1 MAQNNGEHGA
11 ARDGDVVRFAPNFS
25 IYVLPADIVCL
36 YAEERK
42 FFLHGA
48 LYCALVS
55 AIGPGKNRDEV
66 IQALAPDF
74 PDSAIDEAIQRL
86 LERRFL
92 LAARAQDK
100 ATAAYWASL
109 GIMPDEAAAN
119 LNKYSVQIQSLG
131 GAGQSELG
139 EALRD
144 FGVCLVER
152 PADLIVVLVGDY
164 LDGQLAQFNG
174 DRLAQGQSWCL
185 AQLGGPFSLV
195 GPLFIPGKSL
205 CWMCLA
211 ERLRQNRQIKAF
223 LDYQQARCVA
233 ASPLQQSLFGPAPA
247 GFAAVEIAKAIVSDF
262 SSGLQ
267 ENLVSFDVLGANLI
281 KHHVTV
287 RPQCPS
293 CGRSE
298 RRDPQRSP
306 IPIRLHAGG
315 KMVATGEG
323 YRAMTPAATVAAYRK
338 HVSPLTGVI
347 SRLERIGSDLP
358 ANATHLATHSLSPRP
373 ETFEALR
380 AGLAITSYG
389 KGSTADQG
397 EASALMKGIERCCG
411 VFQGDEIRTT
421 CRFAAFAP
429 GEAIL
434 PNDVMLFS
442 DSQYRQAAIAAHGAL
457 DRSGPPPPF
466 DSAAAIEWS
475 PVWSLRDEVFKYLPT
490 GLLYYFHNRSGA
502 DGMTAE
508 PDGCAAGNMLEEA
521 IVHGFFELVERDAC
535 AIWWYNR
542 LRRSELDLEQL
553 GDSYLTDLRREFAKT
568 GRKIWALDITT
579 DLKIP
584 AVVAVCHWQDQGE
597 EHIRLGAGAHFEPR
611 IAALRAFTELNQRL
625 AIDAMAARA
634 GQRTSRDAEPL
645 PLRSHA
651 YLRPHG
657 KGALRSA
664 RFSRF
669 ADLDRREQVRAC
681 VAIAKR
687 HGFDFLVL
695 DQTRPDID
703 VPVARVIVPGLR
715 PCRRRF
721 APGRLYDVPVRLGL
735 RKRPLPEA
743 ELNPIDPPF

>member
-1 MAQNNGEHGA
+1 MAQNNSEHGT
-11 ARDGDVVRFAPNFS
+11 ARDGEIVRFAPNFS
-25 IYVLPADIVCL
+25 IYVLPPDIVCL

-55 AIGPGKNRDEV
+55 AIGPGKNCDEV
-66 IQALAPDF
+66 IHALTPDF
-74 PDSAIDEAIQRL
+74 PASAIDEAIQRL
-86 LERRFL
+86 LEHRFL
-92 LAARAQDK
+92 LQAKTQDK
-100 ATAAYWASL
+100 AAAYWASL
-109 GIMPDEAAAN
+109 DIMPDEAAAN
-119 LNKYSVQIQSLG
+119 LNQYSVQIQSLG

-144 FGVCLVER
+144 LGVYLVER
-152 PADLIVVLVGDY
+152 SAELTVVLVSDY
-164 LDGQLAQFNG
+164 LDGQLGQFNG
-174 DRLAQGQSWCL
+174 DQLAQGQRWCL

-195 GPLFIPGKSL
+195 GPLFIPGESP

-211 ERLRQNRQIKAF
+211 ERMRRNRQIKAF
-223 LDYQQARCVA
+223 LDQQQARCVS
-233 ASPLQQSLFGPAPA
+233 ASPLQETLLGPTPV
-247 GFAAVEIAKAIVSDF
+247 GFAALEIAKAIVSDF
-262 SSGLQ
+262 CSGLQ
-267 ENLVSFDVLGANLI
+267 DNLVSFDLLGANLI

-298 RRDPQRSP
+298 WRDPQRSP

-315 KMVATGEG
+315 RMVATGEG
-323 YRAMTPAATVAAYRK
+323 YRAMTPAATIAAYRK

-347 SRLERIGSDLP
+347 SRLERIGSDLF
-358 ANATHLATHSLSPRP
+358 ANATYLATHNLSPRP

-380 AGLAITSYG
+380 AGMATSSYG

-397 EASALMKGIERCCG
+397 EASALMKGIERSCG

-421 CRFAAFAP
+421 CRFDAFPP

-434 PNDVMLFS
+434 PNDIMLFS
-442 DSQYRQAAIAAHGAL
+442 DNQYRLRAAAASGAA
-457 DRSGPPPPF
+457 DRSRAPPPF
-466 DSAAAIEWS
+466 DSAAAIDWS
-475 PVWSLRDEVFKYLPT
+475 PVWSLRDEVFRYLPT
-490 GLLYYFHNRSGA
+490 GLLYYFHNRSGT
-502 DGMTAE
+502 DGMMAE
-508 PDGCAAGNMLEEA
+508 SNGCAAGNMLEEA
-521 IVHGFFELVERDAC
+521 IVQGFLELVERDAC

-553 GDSYLTDLRREFAKT
+553 GDNYLTDLRREFAKT

-584 AVVAVCHWQDQGE
+584 AVVAVGHWQDQGK

-625 AIDAMAARA
+625 AIDALAARE
-634 GQRTSRDAEPL
+634 GERTGYGAEPL
-645 PLRSHA
+645 PLHSHA

-657 KGALRSA
+657 KGTVRSA

-669 ADLDRREQVRAC
+669 AGLDRREQVRAC
-681 VAIAKR
+681 VGIAKR

-703 VPVARVIVPGLR
+703 APVARVIVPGLR

-735 RKRPLPEA
+735 RKRPLAEA